1 MLFLS
6 TAITVMLQSSYLL
19 LELDMIWYWLNPV
32 LYAMDRNKVSAA
44 IIVIRRIRYTGIKDI
59 SFRNN
64 TVIEESIQ
72 GETKVD

>member
-1 MLFLS
+1 
-6 TAITVMLQSSYLL
+6 
-19 LELDMIWYWLNPV
+19 
-32 LYAMDRNKVSAA
+32 MDRNKVSAA
-44 IIVIRRIRYTGIKDI
+44 IIVFRRIQYTGIKDI